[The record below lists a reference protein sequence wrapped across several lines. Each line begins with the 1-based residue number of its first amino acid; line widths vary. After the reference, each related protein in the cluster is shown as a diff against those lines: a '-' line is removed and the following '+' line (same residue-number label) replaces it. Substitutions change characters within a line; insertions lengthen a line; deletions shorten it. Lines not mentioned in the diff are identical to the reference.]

1 MSEKSIIPKHVA
13 IIMDGNGRW
22 AKQRGKER
30 YEGHLMGVESVRAV
44 TRAAIRN
51 GVEWLTLYAFSTE
64 NWGRPQAE
72 VDAIMELFC
81 RSVVNEGKELAE
93 QGVRVVIMGER
104 TRFSQEV
111 LGMIERIES
120 LTASGKRLTLV
131 LAFNY
136 SSRREILLAAQSLA
150 QRVACGE
157 LKVEDITEESFA
169 QSLMTSDIPDP
180 DLIIR
185 TSGECR
191 LSNFLLWQASYS
203 EFYFPEVLW
212 PDFTEEEFDKALE
225 EFAHRE
231 RRYGLV

>member
-1 MSEKSIIPKHVA
+1 MSEKRIIPKHVA

-44 TRAAIRN
+44 TRAAVRN

-81 RSVVNEGKELAE
+81 RAVINEGEELAK
-93 QGVRVVIMGER
+93 QGVRVLIMGER
-104 TRFSQEV
+104 TRFSQSV
-111 LGMIERIES
+111 LEMIERIES
-120 LTASGKRLTLV
+120 VTASGDKLTMV

-136 SSRREILLAAQSLA
+136 SSRREIVLAAQSLA
-150 QRVACGE
+150 ERVASGE
-157 LKVEDITEESFA
+157 LKAEDITEESFA
-169 QSLMTSDIPDP
+169 QSLMTSNIPDP
-180 DLIIR
+180 DFIIR

-212 PDFTEEEFDKALE
+212 PDFTEEEFDKAME